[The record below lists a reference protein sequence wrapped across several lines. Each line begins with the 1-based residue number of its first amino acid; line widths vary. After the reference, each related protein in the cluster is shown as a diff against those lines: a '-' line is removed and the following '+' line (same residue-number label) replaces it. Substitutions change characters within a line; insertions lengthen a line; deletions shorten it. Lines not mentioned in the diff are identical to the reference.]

1 MRSPLVLLLAFLLT
15 ACDAG
20 DSGAASVRVGY
31 AVDGAA
37 AVTYLD
43 ADGTTRSVDVSDAW
57 ALDVSAIAGQAL
69 VLTAESATGDDVT
82 ATITLGDAV
91 VASRRGVSVR
101 VEHAASDDAGKTE
114 VYGPVEAL
122 SGDRVTVAGLVFVVT
137 PSTRLYDRD
146 NQTVPLSTFSPGTY
160 VEAEGYA
167 QSDGTYLADKIK
179 LEDPDGDDGDHDDDG
194 HGGGAGVEVH
204 GLLQAIDAT
213 GCDVAGRRFVTD
225 DATVYLDDEGDPISR
240 DAFRM
245 GDLVEAE
252 GAPRPDGL
260 LRAEKLKLDDD

>member
-1 MRSPLVLLLAFLLT
+1 MVLLAFLLA

-43 ADGTTRSVDVSDAW
+43 ADGTIRSVDVSDAW
-57 ALDVSAIAGQAL
+57 ALEVSASAGQTL

-91 VASRRGVSVR
+91 VASRRGVSVH
-101 VEHAASDDAGKTE
+101 VEHAASDDAGETE

-167 QSDGTYLADKIK
+167 QSDGTYRADKIK
-179 LEDPDGDDGDHDDDG
+179 LEDPDGDDDHEDDG
-194 HGGGAGVEVH
+194 HGGGAGIEVH

-213 GCDVAGRRFVTD
+213 GFDVADRRFVTD
-225 DATVYLDDEGDPISR
+225 DATEYLDDEGDPISR
-240 DAFRM
+240 DAFRV
-245 GDLVEAE
+245 GDLVEVE